1 MLNDLKVILE
11 KFDALEAQLLYNKA
25 VEILKLITDEELERI
40 FAEHT
45 ALFAKITN
53 VGIIP
58 EDLMKDRE
66 TIKEAIEVFIETL
79 ESRNLSNDEFEAMT
93 LDDVKDYINSI
104 IISKSPMLLR
114 IINEIENDPRNKKY

>member
-53 VGIIP
+53 VP

>member
-40 FAEHT
+40 FAEHI

-66 TIKEAIEVFIETL
+66 AIKEAIEVFIETL

>member
-11 KFDALEAQLLYNKA
+11 KFDALEVQLLYNKA